1 MDRRQLSQRGPAAC
15 VVVAFVVG
23 LLPCQTARA
32 MYVRPDIEQVP
43 VERLVKNLQK
53 QMADNPTDVKVK
65 VNLARLHAMAFALK
79 TDTATVWRG
88 RENQGVWFGHG
99 PKNVPFAAKPTTDSK
114 QEAAAKEHL
123 KQAVALYQKAVE
135 QAPDD
140 PQILL
145 GHAWCVDQSGDQKK
159 AVELYRTVID
169 KAWAREKDMRRAGL
183 GWHSIVAETTDYLVP
198 LLDKDKDATE
208 IKDLQARS
216 EKLQRLPRP
225 VTPIIIPLGDGL
237 RLADLVDRSARV
249 PFDADGSGEKKTW
262 TWITPKAGWLV
273 YDPQG
278 TGHVDSA
285 LQMFGG
291 VSFWLFWA
299 NGYEA
304 LRALDDNGD
313 GVLRG
318 PELAGLAVWCDANG
332 NGRVDPGEVQPLSYW
347 GITEISCRY
356 MPGSRKAGTAAES
369 PQGVRLRNGATRP
382 TYDVI
387 LEPRQ

>member
-1 MDRRQLSQRGPAAC
+1 MNHRAFSDRCTAVFA
-15 VVVAFVVG
+15 VVALVVG
-23 LLPCQTARA
+23 LLPCQAARA

-43 VERLVKNLQK
+43 VERLAKNLEK

-65 VNLARLHAMAFALK
+65 VNLARLHGMAFALK
-79 TDTATVWRG
+79 TDTAQVWRG
-88 RENQGVWFGHG
+88 RENQGVWFGFG
-99 PKNVPFAAKPTTDSK
+99 PKNVPFAAKPTTDAK

-123 KQAVALYQKAVE
+123 KQAVALYEQAVK

-145 GHAWCVDQSGDQKK
+145 GCAWCFDQSGDQKK
-159 AVELYRTVID
+159 AVELYRKAID
-169 KAWAREKDMRRAGL
+169 KAWAKEKDMQRAGL
-183 GWHSIVAETTDYLVP
+183 GWQSIVAETTGYLVP
-198 LLDKDKDATE
+198 LLDKEKNAAE
-208 IKDLQARS
+208 IKELQARS
-216 EKLQRLPRP
+216 EKLLRLPRP
-225 VTPIIIPLGDGL
+225 VTPIIVPLGDGL

-249 PFDADGSGEKKTW
+249 AFDADGSGEKKTW

-273 YDPQG
+273 YDPQA
-278 TGHVDSA
+278 TGKVNSA

-291 VSFWLFWA
+291 VSFWLFWE

-318 PELAGLAVWCDANG
+318 SELTGLAIWCDANG
-332 NGRVDPGEVQPLSYW
+332 NGQVDPGEIRPLSYW
-347 GITEISCRY
+347 GITEVSCRCV
-356 MPGSRKAGTAAES
+356 PGSREAGTAAQS
-369 PQGVRLRNGATRP
+369 PEGVRLQGGAIRP

-387 LEPRQ
+387 LEPRP